1 MSTRRTRP
9 VVAIDGPAGSGKSS
23 VARQVAEE
31 LNFTLV
37 DTGALYRCVA
47 LAAQRSGIDFAD
59 GAGLG
64 VVAKDMR
71 VRFDDTGLGSRVLLD
86 GQDVSAAIRT
96 PQMSQGASKVSAH
109 PEVRAALLQ
118 VQREMG
124 TDGGVVLEGRDIGTV
139 VFPDAEV
146 KVFLDASAETR
157 AQRRFSELQ
166 THGEKTSLAETLA
179 EVVERDDRDRNREL
193 APLRAAEDAEIIDTG
208 PMTIINVVERI
219 AALVRTRS

>member
-1 MSTRRTRP
+1 MSVRRTRP

-37 DTGALYRCVA
+37 DTGALCRCVA
-47 LAAQRSGIDFAD
+47 LAAQRSGVDFAD
-59 GAGLG
+59 GASLG
-64 VVAKDMR
+64 VVAENMR
-71 VRFDDTGLGSRVLLD
+71 VRFDDTGSGGRVLLD

-96 PQMSQGASKVSAH
+96 PLMSQGASKVSAH
-109 PEVRAALLQ
+109 PEVRAALLE

-124 TDGGVVLEGRDIGTV
+124 EDGGVVLEGRDIGTV

-157 AQRRFSELQ
+157 AQRRFVELQ
-166 THGEKTSLAETLA
+166 THGQETSLEETLA
-179 EVVERDDRDRNREL
+179 EVVERDDRDRSREL

-208 PMTIINVVERI
+208 PLTIPAVVERI
-219 AALVRTRS
+219 AALVRAHS